1 MWVMAVACVRHQVH
15 QLLHPMPHCLVLL
28 IEISAA
34 PRASVTAAPGVS
46 VVMHPMQHI
55 YISQRFLRI
64 NPKPKTKKHA
74 NSQLWGE
81 ESISQISGLEQRSGS
96 ELTGLQEHCR

>member
-1 MWVMAVACVRHQVH
+1 MWVMAVACVRHPVH

-64 NPKPKTKKHA
+64 NPKPKTKKQTK
-74 NSQLWGE
+74 SRLLGE
-81 ESISQISGLEQRSGS
+81 GGIRQIISLEQCIDLS
-96 ELTGLQEHCR
+96 